1 MKILLSAFA
10 CLPGAGSEPGVGWG
24 VVRQAGLRH
33 DVSVLTDEHNRP
45 FIEARLREEP
55 MPAVEFRFLRP
66 PGPLGS
72 SWLRR
77 SVTHLYYAAW
87 QVTAFLEA
95 RRWNSEV
102 RFDIVQHVTFVN
114 SWMPSF
120 MGWLGVPFIWS
131 AGIRQTT
138 PWLFLRHMSWRA
150 RAAEAVRNFAVN
162 WLGCIATAVTGSR
175 ARLILSGSDRSVWRK
190 GLPVVTFPLGGLEPE
205 EIARLLRIPHRRAGV
220 FRVVSIGQLKGL
232 KGISLG
238 ILAFT
243 RLHREFP
250 ASEYRII
257 GDGPELGF
265 LKQLAE
271 EHQCATAIQFAGART
286 RPQVFEELAAADV
299 LLHPSLHEQF
309 GYAPL
314 EAMMAGRPVICLRA
328 AGTRHVVSDRGG
340 ILLDPDTPDQA
351 VQRIHE
357 ALKAMIMDPEGRRRR
372 GEAARQWAANRWC
385 WRETGGRLNQ
395 LYESAAKRSAG
406 IGSGGEGGIT
416 LRSAEGIPAR

>member
-1 MKILLSAFA
+1 
-10 CLPGAGSEPGVGWG
+10 
-24 VVRQAGLRH
+24 
-33 DVSVLTDEHNRP
+33 
-45 FIEARLREEP
+45 
-55 MPAVEFRFLRP
+55 MPTVEFRFLRP

-77 SVTHLYYAAW
+77 SLTHLYYAAW

-95 RRWNSEV
+95 RRWSGKV

-138 PWLFLRHMSWRA
+138 PWVFLRHMSWRA
-150 RAAEAVRNFAVN
+150 RVMEVARNFAVKG
-162 WLGCIATAVTGSR
+162 LGCITDAVTASR
-175 ARLILSGSDRSVWRK
+175 TRLILSGSDRSVWRR
-190 GLPVVTFPLGGLEPE
+190 GLPVVSFPLGGLEPDE
-205 EIARLLRIPHRRAGV
+205 VARLLRIPPRRAGI

-238 ILAFT
+238 ILAFA

-265 LKQLAE
+265 LKQLTE
-271 EHQCATAIQFAGART
+271 EYQCATAIHFAGART
-286 RPQVFEELAAADV
+286 RPEVFQELASADV

-314 EAMMAGRPVICLRA
+314 EAMMAGRPVICLQA

-340 ILLDPDTPDQA
+340 VLLNPDTPDQA
-351 VQRIHE
+351 VQHIHE
-357 ALKAMIMDPEGRRRR
+357 ALKTMLLDPEARRRR
-372 GEAARQWAANRWC
+372 GEAARQWAASRWS
-385 WRETGGRLNQ
+385 WRETGDRLNQ
-395 LYESAAKRSAG
+395 LYESAAKPSAG
-406 IGSGGEGGIT
+406 TGSGGEGNAPRWSAAGIE
-416 LRSAEGIPAR
+416 AQ